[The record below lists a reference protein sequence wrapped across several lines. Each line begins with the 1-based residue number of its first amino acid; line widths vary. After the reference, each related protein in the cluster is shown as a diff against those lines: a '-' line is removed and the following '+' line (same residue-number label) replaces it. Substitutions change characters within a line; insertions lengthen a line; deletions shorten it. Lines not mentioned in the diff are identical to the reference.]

1 MQRTLLLPMLAMAM
15 VVVASN
21 ILVQFLLG
29 DWLTWGA
36 LTYPLAFFVTDVTN
50 RLHGPVAARRVVY
63 MGFLVGLSCSLVGT
77 QIEGSFGPLVS
88 LRVAIASGTAF
99 LVGQLLDITVFNRLR
114 AMNWW
119 LPPLASSLIG
129 SAVDTIVFFSL
140 AFSGSLSFLAPQV
153 DVAWANLPVA
163 LLGQGPVL
171 PLWVSLAIADFSVKI
186 ALALVTLVPFRMIV
200 ARRAR
205 AA

>member
-1 MQRTLLLPMLAMAM
+1 MQRTLFLPMLAMAM

-99 LVGQLLDITVFNRLR
+99 LVGQLLDITIFNRLR

>member
-1 MQRTLLLPMLAMAM
+1 MQRTLLLPILAMAM

-63 MGFLVGLSCSLVGT
+63 AGFAVGLACSLAGT

-88 LRVAIASGTAF
+88 LRVAIASGAAF

-119 LPPLASSLIG
+119 LPPLVSSLIG
-129 SAVDTIVFFSL
+129 SAVDTVVFFSL
-140 AFSGSLSFLAPQV
+140 AFSGSLAFLAPQV

-171 PLWVSLAIADFSVKI
+171 PLWVSLAVADFSVKI

-200 ARRAR
+200 ARRSRVA
-205 AA
+205 

>member
-63 MGFLVGLSCSLVGT
+63 AGFAVGLACSLAGT

-88 LRVAIASGTAF
+88 LRVAIASGAAF

-140 AFSGSLSFLAPQV
+140 AFAGSLAFLAPQV
-153 DVAWANLPVA
+153 DVA
-163 LLGQGPVL
+163 
-171 PLWVSLAIADFSVKI
+171 
-186 ALALVTLVPFRMIV
+186 
-200 ARRAR
+200 
-205 AA
+205 

>member
-50 RLHGPVAARRVVY
+50 RLHGLVAARRVVY
-63 MGFLVGLSCSLVGT
+63 AGFAVGLACSLAGT

-88 LRVAIASGTAF
+88 LRVAIASGAAF

-140 AFSGSLSFLAPQV
+140 AFAGSLAFLAPQV
-153 DVAWANLPVA
+153 DVAWANVPVA

-171 PLWVSLAIADFSVKI
+171 PLWVSLAVADFSVKI

-205 AA
+205 VA

>member
-63 MGFLVGLSCSLVGT
+63 AGFAVGLACSLAGT

-88 LRVAIASGTAF
+88 LRVAIASGAAF

-140 AFSGSLSFLAPQV
+140 AFAGSLAFLAPQV
-153 DVAWANLPVA
+153 DVAWANVPVA
-163 LLGQGPVL
+163 
-171 PLWVSLAIADFSVKI
+171 LWVSLAVADFSVKI

-205 AA
+205 VA

>member
-1 MQRTLLLPMLAMAM
+1 MQRTLFLPMLAMAM

-50 RLHGPVAARRVVY
+50 RLHGPAAARRVVY
-63 MGFLVGLSCSLVGT
+63 AGFAVGLACSLAGT

-119 LPPLASSLIG
+119 LPPLASSLLG
-129 SAVDTIVFFSL
+129 SAVDTLVFFSL
-140 AFSGSLSFLAPQV
+140 AFAGSLAFLAPQV
-153 DVAWANLPVA
+153 DVAWANVPVA

-171 PLWVSLAIADFSVKI
+171 PLWVSLAVADFSVKI

-200 ARRAR
+200 ARRSRTA
-205 AA
+205 

>member
-63 MGFLVGLSCSLVGT
+63 AGFAVGL
-77 QIEGSFGPLVS
+77 
-88 LRVAIASGTAF
+88 
-99 LVGQLLDITVFNRLR
+99 
-114 AMNWW
+114 
-119 LPPLASSLIG
+119 
-129 SAVDTIVFFSL
+129 
-140 AFSGSLSFLAPQV
+140 
-153 DVAWANLPVA
+153 
-163 LLGQGPVL
+163 
-171 PLWVSLAIADFSVKI
+171 
-186 ALALVTLVPFRMIV
+186 ALA
-200 ARRAR
+200 
-205 AA
+205 

>member
-99 LVGQLLDITVFNRLR
+99 LVGQLLDITIFNRLR